1 MGFGYYDSTYI
12 LVIFAFLLS
21 MLATFGV
28 NGTFSKYSNV
38 KNARG
43 LTGRDAAREILDRN
57 GLYSVSIEHIA
68 GNLTDHFDPRA
79 NVIRLSDATYY
90 STSVAA
96 VGVASHEAG
105 HAIQHA
111 ENYKPIKMRNAVIP
125 AANIGSALSMPIF
138 IIGLILG
145 YTGLAFA
152 GVLLFCAVLVFQLVT
167 LPVEFNASARALNIL
182 DSTGMLSEKETK
194 QAKKVLKAAAMTY
207 VAAVASTAL
216 QLFRLL
222 LILNNNKRR
231 D

>member
-1 MGFGYYDSTYI
+1 
-12 LVIFAFLLS
+12 